1 MKQKQEKWAIFWC
14 DLLSEIIYLEIHPE
28 QTHQKLSELSS
39 KEVLFPDG
47 EVKRPS
53 LSTLKRKLA
62 KYNEG
67 GFQALYRKPRNDCGK
82 IRVVPDEVIATAI
95 ELKKEQPFRSD
106 RTINRI
112 LKDKY
117 GLTIAK
123 STLYWHLKEA
133 GATRLKLGIV
143 KKKVRGRWS
152 RDHTHDMWQG
162 DFEEGP
168 YVIENGEIVPT
179 YLSGFIDVHS
189 RYVVEARYYFRQNL
203 DVLIDSL
210 IRAISKHGAPKELYI
225 DNAKVYHSQGLKMAC
240 HIMKTRIRFRPVGEP
255 ETGGLIERFF
265 STAQSN
271 FEKEIRAEGK
281 IPLDQLNRSFSAW
294 KEIAYHNEFHSEI
307 KTTPKK
313 QMEAGLKY
321 IRDVD
326 TNLVLSAFIKKIQR
340 TVNRTFSDI
349 QINNRYF
356 KTDDSLRGDKVLVG
370 MDPFCDPDTVEIYT
384 LKGGWLGTGKRHF
397 RQPDKG
403 SYIPKPQ
410 GKPKHSY
417 LGQLRR
423 EHAVQLEKQIK
434 GIDFRKA
441 VQSRP
446 WPFQE
451 FASTIADLLGEKAGL
466 SSFNTGQLESLKKV
480 FNLSLIINKAMV
492 KRAFENAVEKSIPFI
507 IYELKQ
513 IIKQPEGHTQNK
525 ETN

>member
-1 MKQKQEKWAIFWC
+1 MEQEQEKWAIFWC
-14 DLLSEIIYLEIHPE
+14 DLLSPIIYSEIYPE
-28 QTHQKLSELSS
+28 QTHQKLNELSS
-39 KEVLFPDG
+39 KEVLFPNG
-47 EVKRPS
+47 EIKKPS
-53 LSTLKRKLA
+53 LSTLKRKLT
-62 KYNEG
+62 KYRKG
-67 GFQALYRKPRNDCGK
+67 GFYGLFRKPRNDCGK

-112 LKDKY
+112 LQDKY

-240 HIMKTRIRFRPVGEP
+240 HIMKTRIRYRPPGEP

-265 STAQSN
+265 STVQSN

-294 KEIAYHNEFHSEI
+294 KEMAYHNEFHSEI

-313 QMEAGLKY
+313 QMEVGLKY
-321 IRDVD
+321 IHEVD
-326 TNLVLSAFIKKIQR
+326 TNQVLSAFIKKIQR
-340 TVNRTFSDI
+340 TVNRTFSDV

-370 MDPFCDPDTVEIYT
+370 MDPFSNPDTVEIYT
-384 LKGGWLGTGKRHF
+384 LKGGYLGTGKQHF
-397 RQPDKG
+397 RQPGMG
-403 SYIPKPQ
+403 SHIPKSTA
-410 GKPKHSY
+410 KPKHSY
-417 LGQLRR
+417 LEQLVR
-423 EHAVQLEKQIK
+423 EHHQQLNIQTK

-441 VQSRP
+441 TQPRP

-451 FASTIADLLGEKAGL
+451 FADAIAGLLGEKVGL
-466 SSFNTGQLESLKKV
+466 SFFNTDQLEVLKKV
-480 FNLSLIINKAMV
+480 FNQSLLMNKSMV
-492 KRAFENAVEKSIPFI
+492 KSAFENAAEKSLPFI

-513 IIKQPEGHTQNK
+513 IIKQKK
-525 ETN
+525 EAN